1 MVMRKVEPPA
11 GMRPAIHALLKP
23 RWDLQSE
30 PPKFVAGHR
39 ELVPDE
45 HLPPGTQIDY
55 MVPRLR
61 KVSKESL
68 SPEEKKLARWVQIV
82 LPPGAQTEQ
91 YLAELKSWPCFDEV
105 HMAPRPSLPSAGMIP
120 RPK

>member
-23 RWDLQSE
+23 RWELQSE
-30 PPKFVAGHR
+30 PPKLVAGHR

-55 MVPRLR
+55 MVTRLR
-61 KVSKESL
+61 KVAKESL
-68 SPEEKKLARWVQIV
+68 SPAEKKLARWVQII
-82 LPPGAQTEQ
+82 LPLGVQTDK
-91 YLAELKSWPCFDEV
+91 YLAELMSWPCFEEV